1 MRSTAVSIILMSIFM
16 LTFPTLS
23 GAENGEE
30 IPRIR
35 DKIDVLS
42 LVPILEKGS
51 IVLIHPPEEDGAVQY
66 VTGIVLI
73 DKPFEYVW
81 QDMVDYNKYAGIV
94 PNAEEIKVID
104 DTNPLVPIV
113 EYVVKIKVFG
123 ISVKK
128 IRWTLAQHME
138 KEKKEIWGVPINVSK
153 KEADSIK
160 GAKYREEF
168 IPLPK
173 DKNRTIFIY
182 TAFANLE
189 SFGWAARKIYGSFPG
204 LKTPTMIAVS
214 TLFPEAM
221 KQRIDGQ
228 ELISLDPKQRKEI
241 KTDLV
246 KISSVETEFDRKIL
260 DQILKH
266 YRLVI
271 SHHPDESNARFVTGL
286 CRIEKSPEEVEKV
299 LLDYRKHPDMFPFI
313 TEAVEDD
320 DSLVEKKGV
329 RSKWSVFFSQEIK
342 IIFSLKIEFTLD
354 HQRTADH
361 EFTWRMNEG
370 KESNIRGNWGRILIS
385 PLEDRASLIAST
397 QFIDLTKCSI
407 QYNLLSKDIPGFDL
421 GLRVGSAD
429 LFVNSLKEWVER
441 EGE

>member
-221 KQRIDGQ
+221 KQRIDGR
-228 ELISLDPKQRKEI
+228 ELIALDPKKRKEI
-241 KTDLV
+241 KKDLV
-246 KISSVETEFDRKIL
+246 TITSVETVFNQKVL
-260 DQILKH
+260 DQILKN

-299 LLDYRKHPDMFPFI
+299 LLDYGKHPDMFPFI
-313 TEAVEDD
+313 IEADEDE
-320 DSLVEKKGV
+320 DSLVVKKGV
-329 RSKWSVFFSQEIK
+329 RSKWSVFFKQQIK
-342 IIFSLKIEFTLD
+342 IIFSLDIEFTLD
-354 HQRTADH
+354 HQRTAEH

-370 KESNIRGNWGRILIS
+370 KESNIRGNWGRILVS
-385 PLEDRASLIAST
+385 PMEDKASLIATT

-429 LFVNSLKEWVER
+429 VFVNSLKEWVER
-441 EGE
+441 EEE